1 MISRLLSRSLTRR
14 WLSISRDWQH
24 TAMAQEQIAALFQKS
39 GCDVVKMETLRTVDG
54 KPGFS
59 LAQGQ

>member
-1 MISRLLSRSLTRR
+1 MQEWIVALSRKV
-14 WLSISRDWQH
+14 IG
-24 TAMAQEQIAALFQKS
+24 A
-39 GCDVVKMETLRTVDG
+39 GYDVVNMETLRTVDG

>member
-1 MISRLLSRSLTRR
+1 ML
-14 WLSISRDWQH
+14 
-24 TAMAQEQIAALFQKS
+24 ALFHS
-39 GCDVVKMETLRTVDG
+39 VIGAGYDVVNMETLRTVDG